1 MNVSELLGPGT
12 DRSGSITLG
21 GTQQQLAPANPSRRS
36 LTFQNIS
43 AADLWINPHGNP
55 AGIDTA
61 GSYKLVSGAFYQ
73 VQTNKAVSV
82 IGATTGQKF
91 TATEV

>member
-1 MNVSELLGPGT
+1 MNNHEYLGPGT

-21 GTQQQLAPANPSRRS
+21 NTQQQIAPANEYRRA
-36 LTFQNIS
+36 LVFQNIS

-55 AGIDTA
+55 AAIDTA
-61 GSYKLVSGAFYQ
+61 GSFKITAGTIFQ
-73 VQTNKAVSV
+73 VLTNKAVSV

-91 TATEV
+91 SATEV